1 MKHQLTWIV
10 ISLVMLCSCSS
21 DSENSDVGSD
31 ARITMILSVSGQ
43 GDNGYNDLITQSIM
57 RFYNHHEVSLSM
69 QHPYSLG
76 EAKELVKRWLALQS
90 DKKELLVLSADYVE
104 LADSEIRTLADNQK
118 VLLFE
123 AKANDKRP
131 EGVSTFYIQRY
142 GAAYLSGCI
151 ASPHQEATIV
161 AAMPGSNI
169 IEDAIQ
175 GFADGYVKGG
185 NRAEVFYL
193 AEDASGYAMADSAYR
208 YTSGLDGQ
216 FVFPLAGGSNNGIY
230 KSSRETLFSTILVVG
245 MDVDCGAYS
254 GRIPFSVV
262 VHVDQIV
269 EEYLNE
275 WAQSGKMKRH
285 ETYGLESGMVEV
297 VLSDYFAEFS
307 YIWEDY
313 YRDYYYWENAL
324 KRYSDE
330 AKEKE
335 VVYEN
340 R

>member
-43 GDNGYNDLITQSIM
+43 GDNGYNDYNDLITQGIM

-151 ASPHQEATIV
+151 ASPHREA
-161 AAMPGSNI
+161 
-169 IEDAIQ
+169 
-175 GFADGYVKGG
+175 
-185 NRAEVFYL
+185 
-193 AEDASGYAMADSAYR
+193 
-208 YTSGLDGQ
+208 
-216 FVFPLAGGSNNGIY
+216 
-230 KSSRETLFSTILVVG
+230 VV
-245 MDVDCGAYS
+245 
-254 GRIPFSVV
+254 
-262 VHVDQIV
+262 
-269 EEYLNE
+269 
-275 WAQSGKMKRH
+275 
-285 ETYGLESGMVEV
+285 
-297 VLSDYFAEFS
+297 
-307 YIWEDY
+307 
-313 YRDYYYWENAL
+313 
-324 KRYSDE
+324 
-330 AKEKE
+330 
-335 VVYEN
+335 
-340 R
+340 